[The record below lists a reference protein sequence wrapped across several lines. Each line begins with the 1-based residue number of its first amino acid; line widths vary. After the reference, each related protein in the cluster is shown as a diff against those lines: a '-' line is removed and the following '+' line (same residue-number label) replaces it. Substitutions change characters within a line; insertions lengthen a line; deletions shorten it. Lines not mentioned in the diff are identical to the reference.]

1 MKRISEKIV
10 HEGKWLCVQ
19 ESTYQTKHG
28 KTIIWEHIKRKRS
41 TTGVVVVAKLKPS
54 NRIILIKQFRPAAEG
69 YVLGFPAGL
78 AFGDPNHALV
88 ELKEETGYVGK
99 IISVSPVLKT
109 GSTITNES
117 GLIVCIEVNERLK
130 ANKNPKQQL
139 ETGEDI
145 TVHLVKKSQMLK
157 FIQAQQKEGVHI
169 ASTLWYL
176 FGIKNWI

>member
-1 MKRISEKIV
+1 MKKISEKIV
-10 HEGKWLCVQ
+10 HEGQWLIVQ
-19 ESTYQTKHG
+19 ESTYRTKQG

-41 TTGVVVVAKLKPS
+41 TIGVVIVAKLKPS

-88 ELKEETGYVGK
+88 ELKEETGYVGN
-99 IISVSPVLKT
+99 IVSVSPVLKT

-130 ANKNPKQQL
+130 VNKNPQQQL

-145 TVHLVKKSQMLK
+145 TVHLVKKDQMLNFLK
-157 FIQAQQKEGVHI
+157 AQQKQGVHV

-176 FGIKNWI
+176 FGIRNWI